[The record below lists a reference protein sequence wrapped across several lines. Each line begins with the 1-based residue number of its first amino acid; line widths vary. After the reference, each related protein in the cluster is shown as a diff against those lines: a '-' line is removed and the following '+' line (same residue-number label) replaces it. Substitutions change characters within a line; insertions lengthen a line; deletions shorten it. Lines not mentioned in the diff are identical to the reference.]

1 MSILDTDTSEERADK
16 AIIDWMMGPMK
27 IEDPSI
33 IRFLGH
39 FDSLPLPTTDMIR
52 CIAMT
57 NETEIHIAIQTNGG
71 EMRWMKLAEPPIY
84 QGPTLY
90 NPLNIHN
97 NEPLR

>member
-16 AIIDWMMGPMK
+16 AIIDWLVGPVK

-33 IRFLGH
+33 IRFLGA
-39 FDSLPLPTTDMIR
+39 FGTLPKLTTDMLGG
-52 CIAMT
+52 IALT
-57 NETEIHIAIQTNGG
+57 NETETYIAIQTNGG

-90 NPLNIHN
+90 NPLNIH
-97 NEPLR
+97 